1 MRRGPTEVGGVQL
14 MQNEAVLED
23 VNPAWSAY
31 VGSLLFGAVL
41 LLGALAEATV
51 VDSQNDASAAAVMGV
66 VVFGVIFG
74 YAFYRRS
81 RTHYIVT
88 DSRVIKRTGILL
100 NSSTE
105 EAGYE
110 MITGVGVDASR
121 FQSLFGNGTVNVATS
136 GGVGTIELTGAPD
149 AQEFANLIRERHPTL
164 GARGRGGPPGGQ
176 PQGRAPQGGRGQPR
190 GGRPQGRDAGQNPQG
205 GTRQRGGRQQGGQPR
220 DVDGARGAEGPR
232 RRGERGGH
240 QQGRQGRGEPSKRER
255 RQERADQERRGEQRR
270 QNQRRGDDRRADDRR
285 RDERRDE
292 GGRSDRARSGRA
304 DANRDRRDGDRAPE
318 SDGPVDRTPSSG
330 GDPVGDEAGGRRS
343 AGGGRGGDREADPSS
358 DERRRRDDEDE
369 EEEDGPAWDPDG
381 R

>member
-1 MRRGPTEVGGVQL
+1 MRGGPTEIAGVQL

-31 VGSLLFGAVL
+31 VGSLLFGVL
-41 LLGALAEATV
+41 LLLAALAEATF
-51 VDSQNDASAAAVMGV
+51 VDNQNDAGATVIMGI

-74 YAFYRRS
+74 YAAYRRY

-88 DSRVIKRTGILL
+88 DSRVIKRTGIML

-136 GGVGTIELTGAPD
+136 GGVGTIELAGAPG
-149 AQEFANLIRERHPTL
+149 AQDLANLIRERHPAL
-164 GARGRGGPPGGQ
+164 GARGRGGPAGGPPAGGQ
-176 PQGRAPQGGRGQPR
+176 PQGRGAPQGGRGQPR
-190 GGRPQGRDAGQNPQG
+190 GGQPQGRGAGQSPQG
-205 GTRQRGGRQQGGQPR
+205 DGRRQRGESRQGGQPR

-232 RRGERGGH
+232 QRDGQPTNQPRQGGQRGG
-240 QQGRQGRGEPSKRER
+240 QPQGRGEPSKRER
-255 RQERADQERRGEQRR
+255 RQQ
-270 QNQRRGDDRRADDRR
+270 RADDERRSEEHR
-285 RDERRDE
+285 RDERRGE
-292 GGRSDRARSGRA
+292 SGRN
-304 DANRDRRDGDRAPE
+304 DRDRRSGERTPE

-330 GDPVGDEAGGRRS
+330 GDPVGEDAGDRRP
-343 AGGGRGGDREADPSS
+343 AGGDRDERTRDAPS
-358 DERRRRDDEDE
+358 DERRRREDGDDEDD
-369 EEEDGPAWDPDG
+369 EDGPAWDPDG